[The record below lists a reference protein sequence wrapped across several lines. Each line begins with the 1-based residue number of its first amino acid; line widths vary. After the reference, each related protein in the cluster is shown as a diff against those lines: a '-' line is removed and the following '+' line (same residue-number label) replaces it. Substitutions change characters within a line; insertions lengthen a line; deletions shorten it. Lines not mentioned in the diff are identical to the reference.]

1 MEQDTFKEYGYS
13 FQAKVLSSLL
23 TDRTFLARAI
33 DILKYDYYDNESFK
47 WIAKKISDH
56 YYEFKEFPTL
66 EVFKSEVVKH
76 LSNNVTLKTE
86 VVNSLREIWKNRD
99 ATDLEYIK
107 EEVINFCRNQELKN
121 AILESVEHLKTGNYD
136 MIKDR
141 IDSAYKKGMD
151 YNIGMDL
158 AAEVDSRYLKDTV
171 SEHITTGWDVVDEV
185 TGGGMAKK
193 KLGIIIAPLGA
204 GKTWV
209 AVHLGAAAA
218 ENGFVVVHYTL
229 EISEKEIGKRYDCR
243 LSGIP
248 MENLRYIN
256 RL

>member
-1 MEQDTFKEYGYS
+1 
-13 FQAKVLSSLL
+13 
-23 TDRTFLARAI
+23 
-33 DILKYDYYDNESFK
+33 
-47 WIAKKISDH
+47 
-56 YYEFKEFPTL
+56 
-66 EVFKSEVVKH
+66 
-76 LSNNVTLKTE
+76 
-86 VVNSLREIWKNRD
+86 
-99 ATDLEYIK
+99 
-107 EEVINFCRNQELKN
+107 
-121 AILESVEHLKTGNYD
+121 
-136 MIKDR
+136 
-141 IDSAYKKGMD
+141 
-151 YNIGMDL
+151 L

-248 MENLRYIN
+248 MEKLEVHKSAVKERLQKVLGRIYIKEFLEGVTLSGIESHIDQLIMNGIKPDVVIIDYDELIDVPADQGVRYDQQMQLRIEYN
-256 RL
+256 QYSVSYTLHSLKSLLRLQRDILYH